1 MLISFDKGLHE
12 VRLGR
17 VEQVNERVR
26 LFRLDLVAGPIKASQ
41 ANSCRFFIMS
51 FFNSQRRIQML

>member
-1 MLISFDKGLHE
+1 MFIFQDLHE

-26 LFRLDLVAGPIKASQ
+26 LFRLELVSGPIKVIKPME
-41 ANSCRFFIMS
+41 NFTLYNNI
-51 FFNSQRRIQML
+51 N